1 MNISNLS
8 GSLPGADLPAE
19 QIGALAH
26 LSEAEKVGQ
35 LSQKFEALLLRQILQ
50 NARKTV
56 IPSALG
62 SETATSAI
70 YQDMVNQQLAEGI
83 SQSGGFGLAETLQQQ
98 LTRQL
103 SPTQAAPAAG
113 G

>member
-8 GSLPGADLPAE
+8 GCLPGADLPAE
-19 QIGALAH
+19 EIGAHARLTE
-26 LSEAEKVGQ
+26 LEKVGQ
-35 LSQKFEALLLRQILQ
+35 LSQKFEAMLLRQILQ

-56 IPSALG
+56 VPSGLG
-62 SETATSAI
+62 ADSATSAI
-70 YQDMVNQQLAEGI
+70 YQDMVNQQLADGL

-103 SPTQAAPAAG
+103 SPAQAAPAAG
-113 G
+113 D